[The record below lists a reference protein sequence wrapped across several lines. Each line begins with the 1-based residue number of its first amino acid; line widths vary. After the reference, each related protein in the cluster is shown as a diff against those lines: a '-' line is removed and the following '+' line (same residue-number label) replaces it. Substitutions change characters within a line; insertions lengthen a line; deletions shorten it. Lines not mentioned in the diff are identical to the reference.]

1 MQRGHIMYGKY
12 LETSTGCVVGGAG
25 PAGMGMLF
33 NAVRTGAIA
42 ELAQYGLIIVDASVT
57 PGIGRLGEYQITA
70 NSVGDVFLDCLR
82 DPAMAEVFAPLQA
95 SPAYWRI
102 RNQAQEAPLLSQVGE
117 LLLEA
122 SQLVLDHI
130 VARYSVQ
137 LWSETLITEVICDH
151 DEYHIWVE
159 HRGQKQRIRAR
170 SLVLNLGGRQDPE
183 CLLNSLRGQGLAVP
197 PAKAI
202 HSADSLLRLSPQ
214 ALRDTF
220 APTVEQ
226 HGSFTV
232 IGGSHSAFSMLE
244 NIAVALEPIGL
255 QQVNLI
261 HRSAIRL
268 FYESADQARA
278 NGYAFD
284 PVADVCPISGR
295 VNRSG
300 GLRYRALTVGREVL
314 ERGMVGGTS
323 VRARLL
329 RTDGSDPQQLLLASD
344 VLRSAAVV
352 MQCTGY
358 QPLLPR
364 LRYSDGTAVQL
375 RQVTGGLDSDPSG
388 CPCDVAGRRL
398 HGLHLFGLG
407 SGLGV
412 DPLLGSEPSFSGRI
426 YGVWQFHHDASRVVI
441 DAVLQRL
448 ADLASPPVAVVHGEL
463 ELVSGWPE
471 RSPGSGWAEAAS

>member
-1 MQRGHIMYGKY
+1 MYGKF

-25 PAGMGMLF
+25 PAGMGLLF
-33 NAVRTGAIA
+33 NALRTGSIA
-42 ELAQYGLIIVDASVT
+42 ELAHYGLIIVDASPT

-102 RNQAQEAPLLSQVGE
+102 RDQAQQAPLLSEVGE

-130 VARYSVQ
+130 VAHYSVQ
-137 LWSETLITEVICDH
+137 LWSETLISEVICDN

-159 HRGQKQRIRAR
+159 HRGQMQRIRSR
-170 SLVLNLGGRQDPE
+170 TLVLNLGGRQDPQ
-183 CLLNSLRGQGLAVP
+183 CLVASLKAQGLLP
-197 PAKAI
+197 PPLTAI
-202 HSADSLLRLSPQ
+202 RSADSLLRLSPQ
-214 ALRDTF
+214 ALRDAF
-220 APTVEQ
+220 APVLAQ
-226 HGSFTV
+226 GGSFTV

-255 QQVNLI
+255 EEVNLI
-261 HRSAIRL
+261 HRSPIRL
-268 FYESADQARA
+268 FYENVEQARA
-278 NGYAFD
+278 NGYLFD

-300 GLRYRALTVGREVL
+300 GLRYRALDVGREVL
-314 ERGMVGGTS
+314 ERGYVGTTS

-329 RTDGSDPQQLLLASD
+329 QTDGADPAQMEAASHLLQ
-344 VLRSAAVV
+344 RAAVV

-358 QPLLPR
+358 QPLLPK
-364 LRYSDGTAVQL
+364 LRRTDGTAISL
-375 RQVTGGLDSDPSG
+375 RQVTGGLDSDASG
-388 CPCDVAGRRL
+388 CPCEDNGRRMR
-398 HGLHLFGLG
+398 GLHLFGLG

-441 DAVLQRL
+441 DSVLQRL
-448 ADLASPPVAVVHGEL
+448 ADLASRPAAVVHMEM
-463 ELVSGWPE
+463 EVAHGWPDV
-471 RSPGSGWAEAAS
+471 SSGSDWIEAAT